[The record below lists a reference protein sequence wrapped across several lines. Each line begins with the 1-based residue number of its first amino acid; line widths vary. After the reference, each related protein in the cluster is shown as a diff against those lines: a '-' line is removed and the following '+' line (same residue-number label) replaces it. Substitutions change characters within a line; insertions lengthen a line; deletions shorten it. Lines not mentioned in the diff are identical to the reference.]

1 MPLMRLSGVLA
12 GRSTIRLRAMKTEWA
27 RERCE
32 RVARRRRQVME
43 AVTAMRLSVRRTI
56 QQLFDSYLTV
66 I

>member
-43 AVTAMRLSVRRTI
+43 AVT
-56 QQLFDSYLTV
+56 
-66 I
+66 